1 MSTAE
6 ILSEWEGRTLIPL
19 PDLGARVGM
28 DHAKQAYAIRKGII
42 QTTGTRGANGR
53 HTVTWEEAALIVAAA
68 ALAAVAGIA
77 VVTMLRSLRG
87 AGAQV
92 SSGGVTIPLGSVA

>member
-6 ILSEWEGRTLIPL
+6 ILSEWEGRELIPL
-19 PDLGARVGM
+19 PDLAERIGL
-28 DHAKQAYAIRKGII
+28 DHSRQAYAIRKGII
-42 QTTGTRGANGR
+42 RTSGTRGANGR

-68 ALAAVAGIA
+68 ALAALAGIA

-87 AGAQV
+87 AGAEV
-92 SSGGVTIPLGSVA
+92 GSGGVTIPLGSVV